1 MAMKK
6 FLKRRTKAEITA
18 EEENKKLTYKIVK
31 KKIIVDGKEVTV
43 DVKVYDSLMQSSN
56 SLKIQSMKPSLFG

>member
-1 MAMKK
+1 MKK